1 MFHNLSPFAKH
12 KTDAK
17 RMQWGFGTAKT
28 DAKRMQ
34 QKGQKMKQFSDRY
47 ISSLKPRDKKYTV
60 RENRGFA
67 IQILPSG
74 SKTFMYIFEL
84 NKQKGYFHLGTYPS
98 TSLADARIAYNDAF
112 NLVKRG
118 IDPRDEKKTAAE
130 EKEKTAT
137 AAAREA
143 EALIAAT
150 THLEKYTFDTLVK
163 DGVPENF
170 APTTVEQLAGVWF
183 VKYSKENHSE
193 RWQGSAI
200 SCIKVHILPNIG
212 QMEITAV
219 RHKHAVSFIEKIAT
233 TVPGSARNTMK
244 FARQMFK
251 YACRQEWAEIQP
263 FIEITEAVPKIAQKP
278 DERHLDDEEIVKAW
292 DEINKASSCHEIKR
306 ALKLILVTAQRPG
319 EVAQM
324 HRDQVKGRWWT
335 IPSEVAGKNE
345 REHRV
350 YLTDTALELIGNG
363 KSFIFS
369 SDKGKRGHLSENSLS
384 QAINRGYLSDE
395 VIKVVGNRKIKARKE
410 PYFGMKPWSPHDL
423 RRTART
429 NMARVGVLDEVG
441 EEVVNH
447 IKPGVVGVYNKY
459 RYDKEKKD
467 ALLKWEELLLEILKS
482 TPETL

>member
-1 MFHNLSPFAKH
+1 
-12 KTDAK
+12 
-17 RMQWGFGTAKT
+17 
-28 DAKRMQ
+28 MQ

-47 ISSLKPRDKKYTV
+47 IGSLKPRDKKYIV

-67 IQILPSG
+67 VQILPSG

-98 TSLADARIAYNDAF
+98 TSLADARIAYNDAY

-118 IDPRDEKKTAAE
+118 IDPRDEKKAAAE
-130 EKEKTAT
+130 EKEKAVK
-137 AAAREA
+137 EA
-143 EALIAAT
+143 EAAAAAVT
-150 THLEKYTFDTLVK
+150 NLKKYSFDILLQ
-163 DGVPENF
+163 DGIPENF
-170 APTTVEQLAGVWF
+170 VPATVEQLAGVWF

-193 RWQGSAI
+193 SWQGSAI
-200 SCIKVHILPNIG
+200 SCIRLHILPSIG

-219 RHKHAVSFIEKIAT
+219 RHKHAVSLIERIAS

-251 YACRQEWAEIQP
+251 YAYRQEWAEIQP
-263 FIEITEAVPKIAQKP
+263 FIEITEAVPKIAQKA
-278 DERHLDDEEIVKAW
+278 DDRHLDDDEVVKAW
-292 DEINKASSCHEIKR
+292 EEISKSSSCHEVKR

-319 EVAQM
+319 EVAQL
-324 HRDQVKGRWWT
+324 HRDQIKGRWWT
-335 IPSEVAGKNE
+335 IPSEVAKKNE

-350 YLTDTALELIGNG
+350 YLTDSALELIGNG
-363 KSFIFS
+363 KGYIFA
-369 SDKGKRGHLSENSLS
+369 SDSGKLGHISGNSLS

-395 VIKVVGNRKIKARKE
+395 VVKIVGNRKIKARKE

-429 NMARVGVLDEVG
+429 NMARVGISDEVG

-447 IKPGVVGVYNKY
+447 TKPGVVGVYNKY
-459 RYDKEKKD
+459 RYDNEKKD
-467 ALLKWEELLLEILKS
+467 ALIKWEGLLLEILKAK
-482 TPETL
+482 PIAGENLAEEE

>member
-1 MFHNLSPFAKH
+1 MLSFCHPPNGN
-12 KTDAK
+12 KTET
-17 RMQWGFGTAKT
+17 R
-28 DAKRMQ
+28 
-34 QKGQKMKQFSDRY
+34 KGSKMGKQFTEKAIAAAKPKEARY
-47 ISSLKPRDKKYTV
+47 YL
-60 RENRGFA
+60 REGRGFA
-67 IQILPSG
+67 LQVLPSG
-74 SKTFMYIFEL
+74 AKAFVYLFEL
-84 NKQKGYFHLGTYPS
+84 NKSKGYVLLGHYPDC
-98 TSLADARIAYNDAF
+98 SLADARIAYNDAYK
-112 NLVKRG
+112 LVKQG
-118 IDPRDEKKTAAE
+118 IDPRDQKKAVAE
-130 EKEKTAT
+130 GKAN
-137 AAAREA
+137 AAREA
-143 EALIAAT
+143 AQEAEAAVAAA
-150 THLEKYTFDTLVK
+150 THLEIYTFDALVA

-170 APTTVEQLAGVWF
+170 VPTTVEQLAGVWF
-183 VKYSKENHSE
+183 VNYSKENHSE
-193 RWQGSAI
+193 RWQGSAV

-212 QMEITAV
+212 QMEIAAV
-219 RHKHAVSFIEKIAT
+219 RHKHAVTLIRRIAS

-263 FIEITEAVPKIAQKP
+263 FIEITESVPKIAPKA
-278 DERHLDDEEIVKAW
+278 DERHLDDDEIVKAW
-292 DEINKASSCHEIKR
+292 DEIGKSSSSYEVKR

-324 HRDQVKGRWWT
+324 HRDQIKGRWWT

-350 YLTDTALELIGNG
+350 YLTDTAIELIGDG
-363 KSFIFS
+363 KGYIFPS
-369 SDKGKRGHLSENSLS
+369 GSGKRGHVSGNTLS

-395 VIKVVGNRKIKARKE
+395 IVKVVGNRKIKARKE

-429 NMARVGVLDEVG
+429 NMARVGVSDEVG

-467 ALLKWEELLLEILKS
+467 ALLKWEGLLLEILKNKPTS
-482 TPETL
+482 TEDIAEVA